1 MGGEVGWGQIMFTNP
16 PKKICFRTLNVPLHQ
31 GLFMQTPPLLSG
43 PHNFLLYG
51 SPHNTHIQLYTST
64 AATVNILIN
73 LLIVIEP
80 KFVSSNRFFSP
91 NNTPKNCV
99 CHKWQIAAANLTF
112 KKQMCHILA

>member
-1 MGGEVGWGQIMFTNP
+1 
-16 PKKICFRTLNVPLHQ
+16 
-31 GLFMQTPPLLSG
+31 MQTPPLLSG

-80 KFVSSNRFFSP
+80 KFVSSFLQTTNQKTVFVINDR
-91 NNTPKNCV
+91 
-99 CHKWQIAAANLTF
+99 
-112 KKQMCHILA
+112 